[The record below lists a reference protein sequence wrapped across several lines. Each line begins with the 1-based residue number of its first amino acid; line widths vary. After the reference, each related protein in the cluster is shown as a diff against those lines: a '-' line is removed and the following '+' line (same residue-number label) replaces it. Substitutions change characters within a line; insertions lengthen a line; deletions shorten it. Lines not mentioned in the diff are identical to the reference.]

1 MGGLGAPEL
10 ILVVGA
16 IVLLFGT
23 KKLPEFARSLGK
35 AKQEFKNGLDE
46 EPAARS
52 ADARVKAVEAGA
64 KAEVA
69 DAKAQVAETRAE
81 VAIAEAQ
88 AEPAA
93 EKPAV
98 PLR

>member
-10 ILVVGA
+10 ILVIGA

-46 EPAARS
+46 DPQTRA
-52 ADARVKAVEAGA
+52 ADARVKAVEADAKAGVANA
-64 KAEVA
+64 KAEEA
-69 DAKAQVAETRAE
+69 S
-81 VAIAEAQ
+81 AEAE
-88 AEPAA
+88 AELTT
-93 EKPAV
+93 EEPAV
-98 PLR
+98 PRG